1 MTRADGSFHFK
12 ADDKSAQ
19 AAVRRVALSQI
30 DAALDEIGSSDL
42 STEHIVHQVRKRCKK
57 LRSLIRLVR
66 PGFSDY
72 ACENASFRDLGR
84 SLGNLRDRDVLV
96 QTCDKMMAY
105 YGRDADAEAILAV
118 RGRLAADKL
127 RFDAGPSEEKFAA
140 VRSGMMTARQRAQM
154 WVIDDDG
161 FTAFSGG
168 MRRVLKTA
176 RSAME
181 EAKSDPT
188 PEAMHEWRKAVKYHG
203 YHARLLRDIWPEVM
217 LCHITA
223 TSELAEFLG
232 DYHDL
237 AVLQRR
243 LADQP
248 EHIGGVDVTRLVA
261 ALADRRKNEFAKE
274 AFRRGAMLL
283 AERPAAIAR
292 RWECYWQI
300 WRGEM

>member
-1 MTRADGSFHFK
+1 MKRADGSFHFK

-19 AAVRRVALSQI
+19 TAVRRVALAQI
-30 DAALDEIGSSDL
+30 DAALDEIGSSGL
-42 STEHIVHQVRKRCKK
+42 TAEHIVHQVRKRCKK

-72 ACENASFRDLGR
+72 ARENANFRDLAR
-84 SLGNLRDRDVLV
+84 TLGNFRDRDVLV
-96 QTCDKMMAY
+96 QTCDKLMSY
-105 YGRDADAEAILAV
+105 DGRDADGQAILTV
-118 RGRLAADKL
+118 RERLAADKL
-127 RFDAGPSEEKFAA
+127 RFDADPSEEKFAA
-140 VRSGMMTARQRAQM
+140 VRSGMMSARQRVQI
-154 WVIDDDG
+154 WVIDGDG
-161 FTAFSGG
+161 FSAFSGG
-168 MRRVLKTA
+168 LRRVLKKA
-176 RSAME
+176 GSAME

-203 YHARLLRDIWPEVM
+203 YHARLLRDVWPEAM
-217 LCHITA
+217 LSYITA
-223 TSELAEFLG
+223 ASELAEFLG

-243 LADQP
+243 LAHQP
-248 EHIGGVDVTRLVA
+248 EHNDGVDVSRLVA
-261 ALADRRKNEFAKE
+261 ALADRRKNEFARE

-283 AERPAAIAR
+283 AERPAALAR